1 MISWLQMNKQGVK
14 LVTEMRRGR
23 DFALELD
30 AADELASKREFFY
43 VREGQIYMDGNSL
56 GLCSKGAERAVL
68 RALEDWKTHGI
79 GIWTGAG
86 TDYFLYYESIGK
98 KLARLIN
105 ARPEEVTVCAST
117 TLNIHQCIATFWK
130 PDERRYKIVVDEL
143 NFPTDRYAVTSQIK
157 QRGMEPDEVLRVV
170 PSRDGKTLA
179 MEDILAALTE
189 DVSVV
194 LLPSVLYRSA
204 QLLDMAA
211 IAKAAHEK
219 GIICGFD
226 LCHSIGAVDHDM
238 EAVDCDFAVWCKYKY
253 LSGGPGSTAGLY
265 VNRKHFAMEP
275 GLAGWWGN
283 RNDTQFELRPEF
295 EHAPNAGGWQTGTSP
310 VLSMAGVDGA
320 LDAYE
325 GITMAQ
331 VRGRSLALTRYMMYL
346 IDTELAG
353 YGFTIGNPREDS
365 VRGGHVA
372 LEHEDAVRINEAL
385 KAADV
390 VPDFRYPNVIRL
402 APSPLYTSFAE
413 VWEFVHRLRE
423 ILDTKAYEKYE
434 NKAGTVA

>member
-211 IAKAAHEK
+211 IAKAARER

-238 EAVDCDFAVWCKYKY
+238 EAVDCDFAVWCNYKY
-253 LSGGPGSTAGLY
+253 LSGGPGATAGLY

-295 EHAPNAGGWQTGTSP
+295 EHAMNAGGWQTGTSP

-413 VWEFVHRLRE
+413 VWEFVRRLRE
-423 ILDTKAYEKYE
+423 IMDSKAYEKYE
-434 NKAGTVA
+434 NRAGTVA

>member
-211 IAKAAHEK
+211 IAASSA
-219 GIICGFD
+219 
-226 LCHSIGAVDHDM
+226 
-238 EAVDCDFAVWCKYKY
+238 
-253 LSGGPGSTAGLY
+253 
-265 VNRKHFAMEP
+265 
-275 GLAGWWGN
+275 
-283 RNDTQFELRPEF
+283 
-295 EHAPNAGGWQTGTSP
+295 
-310 VLSMAGVDGA
+310 
-320 LDAYE
+320 
-325 GITMAQ
+325 
-331 VRGRSLALTRYMMYL
+331 ALTCA
-346 IDTELAG
+346 TA
-353 YGFTIGNPREDS
+353 
-365 VRGGHVA
+365 
-372 LEHEDAVRINEAL
+372 
-385 KAADV
+385 
-390 VPDFRYPNVIRL
+390 
-402 APSPLYTSFAE
+402 
-413 VWEFVHRLRE
+413 
-423 ILDTKAYEKYE
+423 
-434 NKAGTVA
+434 

>member
-1 MISWLQMNKQGVK
+1 MAEYE
-14 LVTEMRRGR
+14 TGR
-23 DFALELD
+23 DFALRLD
-30 AADELASKREFFY
+30 AEDALASRRELFY
-43 VREGQIYMDGNSL
+43 IKPGQIYMDGNSL
-56 GLCSKGAERAVL
+56 GLCSKPAEQAVL
-68 RALEDWKTHGI
+68 RALEDWKKYGI
-79 GIWTGAG
+79 GIWTGAEIN
-86 TDYFLYYESIGK
+86 YFLYFDRIAA

-117 TLNIHQCIATFWK
+117 TLNVHQCIATFWK
-130 PDERRYKIVVDEL
+130 PDARRYKIVVDEL
-143 NFPTDRYAVTSQIK
+143 NFPTDRYAVTSQIS
-157 QRGMEPDEVLRVV
+157 QRGMDVDEVLRVI

-189 DVSVV
+189 DVSIV

-211 IAKAAHEK
+211 ITRAAHEK

-238 EAVDCDFAVWCKYKY
+238 EAVDCDFAVWCNYKY
-253 LSGGPGSTAGLY
+253 LSGGPGATAGLY
-265 VNRKHFAMEP
+265 VNRRHFGLEP

-295 EHAPNAGGWQTGTSP
+295 EHSPNAGGWQTGTSP
-310 VLSMAGVDGA
+310 VLSMAAVDGA

-325 GITMAQ
+325 GLTMAE
-331 VRGRSLALTRYMMYL
+331 VRARSLKLTEYLMYL

-353 YGFTIGNPREDS
+353 CGFTIGNPRVDA

-372 LEHEDAVRINEAL
+372 LEHADAVRINEAL

-413 VWEFVHRLRE
+413 VWELVRRLKE
-423 ILDTKAYEKYE
+423 IMDTKAYEKYSD
-434 NKAGTVA
+434 KAGTVA

>member
-1 MISWLQMNKQGVK
+1 MAEYE
-14 LVTEMRRGR
+14 TGR
-23 DFALELD
+23 DFALRLD
-30 AADELASKREFFY
+30 AEDALASRRELFY
-43 VREGQIYMDGNSL
+43 IKPGQIYMDGNSL
-56 GLCSKGAERAVL
+56 GLCSKPAEQAVL
-68 RALEDWKTHGI
+68 RALEDWKKYGI
-79 GIWTGAG
+79 GIWTGAEIN
-86 TDYFLYYESIGK
+86 YFLYFDRIAA
-98 KLARLIN
+98 KLARLIH
-105 ARPEEVTVCAST
+105 ARTEEVTVCAST
-117 TLNIHQCIATFWK
+117 TLNVHQCIATFWK
-130 PDERRYKIVVDEL
+130 PDARRYKIVVDEL
-143 NFPTDRYAVTSQIK
+143 NFPTDRYAVTSQIR
-157 QRGMEPDEVLRVV
+157 QRGMDVDEVLRVI

-179 MEDILAALTE
+179 MEDILATLTE
-189 DVSVV
+189 DVSIV

-211 IAKAAHEK
+211 ITRAAHEK

-238 EAVDCDFAVWCKYKY
+238 EAVDCDFAVWCNYKY
-253 LSGGPGSTAGLY
+253 LSGGPGATAGLY
-265 VNRKHFAMEP
+265 VNRRHFGLEP

-295 EHAPNAGGWQTGTSP
+295 EHSPNAGGWQTGTSP
-310 VLSMAGVDGA
+310 VLSMAAVDGA

-325 GITMAQ
+325 GLTMAE
-331 VRGRSLALTRYMMYL
+331 VRARSLKLTEYLMYL

-353 YGFTIGNPREDS
+353 CGFTIGNPRVDA

-372 LEHEDAVRINEAL
+372 LEHADAVRINEAL

-413 VWEFVHRLRE
+413 VWELVRRLKE
-423 ILDTKAYEKYE
+423 IMDTKAYEKYSD
-434 NKAGTVA
+434 KAGTVA